1 MNSGRPER
9 PAPID
14 ILGVPVHPVDY
25 AGTLALLKAWL
36 DAGGPEA
43 DGSTRQICT
52 VNPEFIVEAR
62 HNSRFRQV
70 LNEAWLNVPDGVG
83 VLRALNLHGC
93 SLTERVTGTDLIPR
107 LAELCAARGW
117 RMFLLGAAPGVAM
130 AAADVLVKRFPGLEV
145 CGTWSGSPAD
155 NDWPVIHRL
164 LADTQPHVLLVA
176 FGHPRQDLW
185 IHGHLGDLHSRV
197 AIGVGGAFDFMT
209 GKVPRAPG
217 WMRDRGLEWLYRLLR
232 QPARWRRMLS
242 LPVFV
247 LLVAKE
253 RLVGKAAQK

>member
-1 MNSGRPER
+1 MSSGRPER
-9 PAPID
+9 PAPVA
-14 ILGVPVHPVDY
+14 ILDVPVHPVDY
-25 AGTLALLKAWL
+25 VGTLELLTAWL
-36 DAGGPEA
+36 DAEGPEA
-43 DGSTRQICT
+43 DGPTRQICT

-83 VLRALNLHGC
+83 VLRVLNLHGC
-93 SLTERVTGTDLIPR
+93 NLTERVTGTDLIPR
-107 LAELCAARGW
+107 LAAQCAARGW

-130 AAADVLVKRFPGLEV
+130 AAADVLVKRFPSLEV

-155 NDWPVIHRL
+155 KDWSVIQRL
-164 LADTQPHVLLVA
+164 LADTQPHILLVA

-185 IHGHLGDLHSRV
+185 IHSRLGDLHSRV
-197 AIGVGGAFDFMT
+197 AIGVGGAFDFMA
-209 GKVPRAPG
+209 GQVPRAPG

-253 RLVGKAAQK
+253 RLAGKAALK

>member
-1 MNSGRPER
+1 MTPGRPER
-9 PAPID
+9 PAPVA
-14 ILGVPVHPVDY
+14 ILDVPVHPVDY
-25 AGTLALLKAWL
+25 AGTLALLIAGL
-36 DAGGPEA
+36 DAEGPA
-43 DGSTRQICT
+43 AAGPTRQICT

-62 HNSRFRQV
+62 RNGRFRQV

-83 VLRALNLHGC
+83 VLRALNLYGC

-117 RMFLLGAAPGVAM
+117 RMFLLGAAPGVGM
-130 AAADVLVKRFPGLEV
+130 TAADALAERFPGLEV

-155 NDWPVIHRL
+155 KDWPVIQRL
-164 LADTQPHVLLVA
+164 LADTQPHILLVA

-185 IHGHLGDLHSRV
+185 IHSHLGNLHSRV
-197 AIGVGGAFDFMT
+197 AIGVGGAFDFMAGT
-209 GKVPRAPG
+209 VPRAPG

-247 LLVAKE
+247 LLVVREWLAA
-253 RLVGKAAQK
+253 KAAPQ